1 MPLKD
6 LSVALDQASIPAD
19 VASFIREAERRI
31 EEFQRSCRVPGFI
44 PCDFTLAYRFLRAVS
59 AAELTRG
66 RLFCEWGSGF
76 GVVACL
82 ASLLDFDAIGIE
94 IEAELV
100 DEAARLADAFGLPV
114 EFMEGSY
121 LPKGCELGAQ
131 LGTGSSWLKTEECDA
146 GAEFGL
152 EPCDFDVIFAYPWP
166 EDEDATAKLFERHAR
181 RGAVF
186 ASYHGGDDF
195 RLKRKVDGRKKT
207 SRAP

>member
-6 LSVALDQASIPAD
+6 LQLGLDAAPLPAD
-19 VASFIREAERRI
+19 VASFVREAERRI
-31 EEFQRSCRVPGFI
+31 EEFQRYARVPGFI
-44 PCDFTLAYRFLRAVS
+44 PCDFELAYRFLRS
-59 AAELTRG
+59 LAAADLTRG

-94 IEAELV
+94 IEEELV
-100 DEAARLADAFGLPV
+100 DEANRLADAFGLPV
-114 EFMEGSY
+114 EFLCGSY
-121 LPKGCELGAQ
+121 LPKGCELAAQ
-131 LGTGSSWLKTEECDA
+131 LGNGSSWLKTDECDA

-166 EDEDATAKLFERHAR
+166 DDEEATAKLFERHAR

-195 RLKRKVDGRKKT
+195 RLKRKVGRGRT
-207 SRAP
+207 